1 MTIAKTLCTLGLLY
15 GLVLHFFAQ
24 SAVHALLRSAKTLGS
39 GRRMY
44 MTRDNDIEKAK
55 KVLQKTQLRKE
66 AKTQRKLENAAARKE
81 SQLPRSK
88 ETKTSDEEDSDSN
101 SSPSFARQTVWGQVI
116 TVI

>member
-1 MTIAKTLCTLGLLY
+1 
-15 GLVLHFFAQ
+15 
-24 SAVHALLRSAKTLGS
+24 
-39 GRRMY
+39 

-81 SQLPRSK
+81 SQQPRSK
-88 ETKTSDEEDSDSN
+88 QTKTTEEDDADK

-116 TVI
+116 TMI